1 MASTLDTTVTIFS
14 SILVGDAAWDG
25 GTTEAG
31 IELSRSGVIFKP
43 WVNKNIDFK
52 TTGIGLIRFEARG
65 SATIYL
71 NDNTDYDLVGFSSS
85 SIVGCLNELNVG
97 GVTLA
102 ASAVTSGLTLVAKE
116 LGNQAANGD
125 FAVAAAETNI
135 GTAIASPLGSSDSKV
150 IWANDTWYA
159 FAGATAKIYRW
170 DGGTDWTEI
179 QNTETVVGDG
189 YFSGAAFA
197 DQIWTGPKNSAD
209 SVYSYNPANGV
220 WTDRHLGGVAITD
233 IANVGTSV
241 AIIVSGE
248 VFVWG
253 SGTTWNSIGT
263 PLTTASQ
270 ILLIDG
276 SIHVAGHDG
285 VSRHVTGT
293 TWTNLGIPS
302 SFNYVRMAD
311 WSGAPVL
318 AGRNSS
324 TVRCIVYQ
332 WNGSTWLQLGA
343 DFPPSFGWFN
353 FIATDSNGVLYA
365 RPYIGGST
373 YWYKYT
379 VGTNTWDSV
388 ISTGPLDVSAG
399 EFNPDDVAGCLYGYD
414 VITFA
419 DDHVEVR
426 NGYLTGEDWET
437 FNNKSDAVY
446 PEYNYWIDA
455 DNGNDTTGDGSKGA
469 PFATLAAAAAS
480 FAVPTTVDE
489 YGVQLYFHVGPG
501 QYIDDVTLPYRVLT
515 TIIGYGAYIFG
526 DIKWNHDTQYL
537 FGAPSSAF
545 APLLFLSGATFGDL
559 TIFDLTSKNANQ
571 ALPSFEAKSI
581 YIDGCF
587 VSGSIIQEQSG
598 SSTAG
603 CGSGY
608 LKLYLDQ
615 CTWNKNIPL
624 GPTIRIGG
632 ERESILEDPNSI
644 LLTTENCDLEQ
655 VVCGCT
661 LLSDIRHTIFRNPMN
676 YSLDPTDGSGTYPG
690 IVCGLTS
697 LAGFGEGGFVDTQVL
712 SGTCVF
718 GWNNVLGDI
727 GRDSIKYDA
736 SSFADFGAGATYDN
750 LTTDYELRD
759 KAEGVGVN
767 NSGWSGNLG
776 SETTVQAALDTFDS
790 FSGGFSAVES
800 PTSAG
805 TDVDL
810 AESDAGSIHT
820 NLNVT
825 AETNFVL
832 PLGCAVGLSF
842 TFVVLASH
850 TGRMLIRPDYA
861 VDHLSTIRLEGT
873 EGGFTSGYSL
883 QSSAAAGD
891 IGDVVTVT
899 CISSTASKEEFLVT
913 SMVGGGWT
921 VSPFS

>member
-426 NGYLTGEDWET
+426 NGYLTGEDWNT
-437 FNNKSDAVY
+437 FNEKADPGGGVPGGTDGQIQYNNGGAFGGAAQLIYDDVNDRIGLRTTPLYDVDIANASGDGAALVIRTVDYNANSYLYLARGRGEPGMVEAVQPGAILGSVGFLGAY
-446 PEYNYWIDA
+446 GANVWQVGLGAEIQAIAMETYTA
-455 DNGNDTTGDGSKGA
+455 GANGSAVAIFATPTGDSGPSA
-469 PFATLAAAAAS
+469 PV
-480 FAVPTTVDE
+480 AVFLGNGDMV
-489 YGVQLYFHVGPG
+489 LYRGGLKVGEW
-501 QYIDDVTLPYRVLT
+501 QDVP
-515 TIIGYGAYIFG
+515 
-526 DIKWNHDTQYL
+526 
-537 FGAPSSAF
+537 
-545 APLLFLSGATFGDL
+545 
-559 TIFDLTSKNANQ
+559 
-571 ALPSFEAKSI
+571 
-581 YIDGCF
+581 
-587 VSGSIIQEQSG
+587 
-598 SSTAG
+598 
-603 CGSGY
+603 
-608 LKLYLDQ
+608 
-615 CTWNKNIPL
+615 
-624 GPTIRIGG
+624 
-632 ERESILEDPNSI
+632 
-644 LLTTENCDLEQ
+644 
-655 VVCGCT
+655 
-661 LLSDIRHTIFRNPMN
+661 
-676 YSLDPTDGSGTYPG
+676 
-690 IVCGLTS
+690 
-697 LAGFGEGGFVDTQVL
+697 
-712 SGTCVF
+712 
-718 GWNNVLGDI
+718 
-727 GRDSIKYDA
+727 
-736 SSFADFGAGATYDN
+736 
-750 LTTDYELRD
+750 EL
-759 KAEGVGVN
+759 VG
-767 NSGWSGNLG
+767 
-776 SETTVQAALDTFDS
+776 
-790 FSGGFSAVES
+790 
-800 PTSAG
+800 
-805 TDVDL
+805 
-810 AESDAGSIHT
+810 
-820 NLNVT
+820 
-825 AETNFVL
+825 
-832 PLGCAVGLSF
+832 
-842 TFVVLASH
+842 
-850 TGRMLIRPDYA
+850 
-861 VDHLSTIRLEGT
+861 
-873 EGGFTSGYSL
+873 
-883 QSSAAAGD
+883 
-891 IGDVVTVT
+891 
-899 CISSTASKEEFLVT
+899 
-913 SMVGGGWT
+913 
-921 VSPFS
+921 